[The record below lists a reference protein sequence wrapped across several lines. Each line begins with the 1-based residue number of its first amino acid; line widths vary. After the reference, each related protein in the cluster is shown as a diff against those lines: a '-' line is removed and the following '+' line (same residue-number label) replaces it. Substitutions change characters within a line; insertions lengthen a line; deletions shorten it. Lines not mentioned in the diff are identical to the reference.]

1 MSQRVKIDEA
11 AQAAIAEI
19 VGMPWEKDYFETP
32 MTRTART
39 SLR

>member
-19 VGMPWEKDYFETP
+19 VGMP
-32 MTRTART
+32 RARPN
-39 SLR
+39 RVAGH